1 MDGRRDSVSA
11 RGWRALTVGV
21 PVAFLTLFFLY
32 PLAAIIDRG
41 LRGDGDSAL
50 SVLTDPTTREV
61 VWFTVW
67 QALASTVLTIAVAMP
82 AAYVLGRYRFR
93 GRSLVSALVVVPFV
107 LPTVV
112 VALAFVAILPDGIE
126 RGWAPILVAH
136 AFFNVAVVV
145 RIVGTYWANLDPR
158 VGEAAATLGAG
169 PVARFREITAPLL
182 APAVAAAA
190 AIVFLFSFTSFGV
203 VLILGGPRYATIEAE
218 IYNQAVR
225 LFDLR
230 AAAVLSLVQ
239 LACVV
244 AAVWVATRLERR
256 VTTPG
261 PLRAERDTLRRVR
274 TRRDKLVVGAS
285 LGSLGLFLGLPL
297 AVLVERSLAVGDGHG
312 LDAYRALGRPTSVLL
327 AAPWEAV
334 VNSVVYAA
342 AATLIA
348 LVVGGLAA
356 FAVADRP
363 TRGTCPGVRSGGQVP
378 GTAEGDTRARRAH
391 PAAARHVRGH
401 ARPRLPHRLR
411 HAAARLP
418 RGAVARSRRPGT
430 RRDPVR
436 RADRRA
442 DAPLD
447 RPAPARGCRAARR
460 VARDGSGERS
470 TCRSSRAASLSQPGS
485 RSRSHSASSARR
497 SSSRGPT
504 ARRCP
509 SRSFASSVG
518 QARST
523 SRRPTRSRSSSW
535 RSPSSP
541 SSSSSGSA
549 CTAAGGSERAPR
561 RGRHGSVR
569 RRGRASTM
577 RRSTSR
583 RGEIVTVLGP
593 SGSGKTTLLRVIAG
607 LQPADAGRVVLDG
620 EDLARSRS
628 APTRHRPRLPGSR
641 ALPAPGRLRQRLV
654 RSAHARGSARSRR
667 RTNSRAPRPRRP
679 RRLRAIARSGRS
691 RAESSSASHSRA
703 RSHPSRASF
712 SSTSRSD
719 RSIGALRDRLLD
731 DLATLF
737 DELAAHGRLR
747 DARSDG
753 GVHARRPGCGH
764 ACWASRPGRDAGRAL
779 GATARRGRRPLPRPR
794 ERRRR

>member
-1 MDGRRDSVSA
+1 VSA

-21 PVAFLTLFFLY
+21 PLAFLTLFFLY
-32 PLAAIIDRG
+32 PLAAILDRG
-41 LRGDGDSAL
+41 LRGGEGDSAL
-50 SVLTDPTTREV
+50 AVLSDPVTREV

-93 GRSLVSALVVVPFV
+93 GRSVVSALVVVPFV

-145 RIVGTYWANLDPR
+145 RIVGTYWANVDPR

-261 PLRAERDTLRRVR
+261 TLRAERDTLRRVR
-274 TRRDKLVVGAS
+274 TRRDRLVVGAS

-297 AVLVERSLAVGDGHG
+297 VVLVERSLAVGGGHG

-334 VNSVVYAA
+334 VNSIVYAA

-356 FAVADRP
+356 FAVSDVRNGHAPGSGPSPRQPRVHAEKGHAPGSGPGSGPRAWPKRTRALDGLILLPLGMSAVMLGLGFLIAFDTPPLDFRAAPWLVPVAQALVAIPFVVRIVAPTLRSIDPRQREAAALLGASPGRVRREIDLPIISRGLAVAAGFAFAISLGEFGATVFLARPDRP
-363 TRGTCPGVRSGGQVP
+363 T
-378 GTAEGDTRARRAH
+378 
-391 PAAARHVRGH
+391 
-401 ARPRLPHRLR
+401 LP
-411 HAAARLP
+411 
-418 RGAVARSRRPGT
+418 VAIFRFLGRPGE
-430 RRDPVR
+430 VN
-436 RADRRA
+436 
-442 DAPLD
+442 
-447 RPAPARGCRAARR
+447 
-460 VARDGSGERS
+460 VA
-470 TCRSSRAASLSQPGS
+470 
-485 RSRSHSASSARR
+485 
-497 SSSRGPT
+497 
-504 ARRCP
+504 
-509 SRSFASSVG
+509 
-518 QARST
+518 QAYALAVVLMT
-523 SRRPTRSRSSSW
+523 
-535 RSPSSP
+535 
-541 SSSSSGSA
+541 
-549 CTAAGGSERAPR
+549 
-561 RGRHGSVR
+561 
-569 RRGRASTM
+569 
-577 RRSTSR
+577 
-583 RGEIVTVLGP
+583 VTVV
-593 SGSGKTTLLRVIAG
+593 SVLLVERV
-607 LQPADAGRVVLDG
+607 RV
-620 EDLARSRS
+620 
-628 APTRHRPRLPGSR
+628 HR
-641 ALPAPGRLRQRLV
+641 
-654 RSAHARGSARSRR
+654 
-667 RTNSRAPRPRRP
+667 
-679 RRLRAIARSGRS
+679 
-691 RAESSSASHSRA
+691 
-703 RSHPSRASF
+703 
-712 SSTSRSD
+712 
-719 RSIGALRDRLLD
+719 
-731 DLATLF
+731 
-737 DELAAHGRLR
+737 
-747 DARSDG
+747 G
-753 GVHARRPGCGH
+753 G
-764 ACWASRPGRDAGRAL
+764 WF
-779 GATARRGRRPLPRPR
+779 
-794 ERRRR
+794 